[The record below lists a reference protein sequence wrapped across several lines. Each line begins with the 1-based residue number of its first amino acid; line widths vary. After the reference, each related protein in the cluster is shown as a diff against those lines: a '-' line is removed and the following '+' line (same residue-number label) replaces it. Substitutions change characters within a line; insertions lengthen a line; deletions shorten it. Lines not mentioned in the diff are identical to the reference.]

1 MNKLRDTELIIT
13 NSGRIYHLNLKKEE
27 IADDIILVGD
37 PNRVQQISNK
47 FEKIDFKITHREF
60 ITHTGYYNNKK
71 ISVISSGIGTDN
83 IDIVMNELDALANIN
98 FETRQINKIKRSLNI
113 IRLGT
118 SGGLNKKIDVDSFLV
133 SEYAIGLDGLAHFY
147 KNNDVLDEELSKI
160 FFNKTN
166 WSKNHASPYSV
177 KASDKLL
184 NKFNNFSKGITLTA
198 TGFYGPQ
205 CRNIRLKSS
214 ISDFNP
220 SISTHASLLLLFV
233 FSICKVCL
241 SNLAPSWFKSEES
254 ISSINHLP
262 SVKNSFNLGEF
273 HTSQTFG
280 LSKSDLPQ
288 LFFLIIH

>member
-37 PNRVQQISNK
+37 PSRVEQISNK

-147 KNNDVLDEELSKI
+147 KNNDVLDEELSKM

-205 CRNIRLKSS
+205 CRNMRLKSS
-214 ISDFNP
+214 ISD
-220 SISTHASLLLLFV
+220 LE
-233 FSICKVCL
+233 
-241 SNLAPSWFKSEES
+241 NLIES
-254 ISSINHLP
+254 IEYQGLNITNFEMETSALYFLGISLGHNTLTICAILANRVSKKYSTNPIDTIDKLINKVL
-262 SVKNSFNLGEF
+262 KNL
-273 HTSQTFG
+273 
-280 LSKSDLPQ
+280 
-288 LFFLIIH
+288 

>member
-37 PNRVQQISNK
+37 PNRVEQISNK

-98 FETRQINKIKRSLNI
+98 FETRQINKIKKSLNI

-147 KNNDVLDEELSKI
+147 NNNDVLDQELSKM

-205 CRNIRLKSS
+205 CRNMRLKSS
-214 ISDFNP
+214 ISD
-220 SISTHASLLLLFV
+220 LE
-233 FSICKVCL
+233 
-241 SNLAPSWFKSEES
+241 NLIES
-254 ISSINHLP
+254 IEYQGLNITNFEMETSALYFLGRSLGHNTLTICAILANRISKKYSSNPIDTIDELINEVL
-262 SVKNSFNLGEF
+262 KNL
-273 HTSQTFG
+273 
-280 LSKSDLPQ
+280 
-288 LFFLIIH
+288 

>member
-37 PNRVQQISNK
+37 PNRVEQISNK

-83 IDIVMNELDALANIN
+83 IDIVINELDALANIN
-98 FETRQINKIKRSLNI
+98 FESRQINKIKKSLNI

-118 SGGLNKKIDVDSFLV
+118 SGGLNKKIEVDSFLV

-147 KNNDVLDEELSKI
+147 KNNDVLDQKLSKM

-177 KASDKLL
+177 KASNKLL
-184 NKFNNFSKGITLTA
+184 NKFNNYSKGITLTA

-205 CRNIRLKSS
+205 CRNMRLKSS
-214 ISDFNP
+214 ISD
-220 SISTHASLLLLFV
+220 LE
-233 FSICKVCL
+233 
-241 SNLAPSWFKSEES
+241 NLIES
-254 ISSINHLP
+254 IEYQGLNITNFEMESSALYFLGRSLGHNTLTICAIIANRISKKYSNNPIDTIDVLINEVL
-262 SVKNSFNLGEF
+262 KNL
-273 HTSQTFG
+273 
-280 LSKSDLPQ
+280 
-288 LFFLIIH
+288 

>member
-37 PNRVQQISNK
+37 PSRVEQISNK

-147 KNNDVLDEELSKI
+147 NNNDVLDQKLSKM

-184 NKFNNFSKGITLTA
+184 YKFNNFSKGITLTA

-205 CRNIRLKSS
+205 CRNMRLKSS
-214 ISDFNP
+214 ISD
-220 SISTHASLLLLFV
+220 LE
-233 FSICKVCL
+233 
-241 SNLAPSWFKSEES
+241 NLIES
-254 ISSINHLP
+254 IEYQGLNITNFEMETSALYFLGRSLGHNTLTICAILANRISKKYSTNPIDTIDELINEVL
-262 SVKNSFNLGEF
+262 KNL
-273 HTSQTFG
+273 
-280 LSKSDLPQ
+280 
-288 LFFLIIH
+288 

>member
-37 PNRVQQISNK
+37 PSRVEQISNK

-98 FETRQINKIKRSLNI
+98 FETRQINNIKRSLNI

-147 KNNDVLDEELSKI
+147 KNNDVLDEELSKM

-177 KASDKLL
+177 KASYKLL

-205 CRNIRLKSS
+205 CRNMRLKSS
-214 ISDFNP
+214 ISD
-220 SISTHASLLLLFV
+220 LE
-233 FSICKVCL
+233 
-241 SNLAPSWFKSEES
+241 NLIES
-254 ISSINHLP
+254 IEYQGLNITNFEMETSALYFLARSLGHNTLTICAILANRISKKYSTNPIDTIDELINKVL
-262 SVKNSFNLGEF
+262 KNL
-273 HTSQTFG
+273 
-280 LSKSDLPQ
+280 
-288 LFFLIIH
+288 

>member
-37 PNRVQQISNK
+37 PNRVEQISNK

-83 IDIVMNELDALANIN
+83 IDIVINELDALANIN
-98 FETRQINKIKRSLNI
+98 FETRQINKIKKSLNI

-147 KNNDVLDEELSKI
+147 KNNDVLDQELSKM

-205 CRNIRLKSS
+205 CRNMRLKSS
-214 ISDFNP
+214 ISD
-220 SISTHASLLLLFV
+220 LE
-233 FSICKVCL
+233 
-241 SNLAPSWFKSEES
+241 NLIES
-254 ISSINHLP
+254 IEYQGLNITNFEMETSALYFLGRSLGHNTLTICAILANRISKKYSSNPIDTIDELINEVL
-262 SVKNSFNLGEF
+262 KNL
-273 HTSQTFG
+273 
-280 LSKSDLPQ
+280 
-288 LFFLIIH
+288 

>member
-37 PNRVQQISNK
+37 PNRVEQISNK
-47 FEKIDFKITHREF
+47 FEKIDFKIRHREF

-83 IDIVMNELDALANIN
+83 IDIVINELDALVNVN
-98 FETRQINKIKRSLNI
+98 FESRQINKIKKSLNI

-147 KNNDVLDEELSKI
+147 KNNDVLDQKLSKM

-184 NKFNNFSKGITLTA
+184 NKFNNFNKGITLTA

-205 CRNIRLKSS
+205 CRNMRLKSS
-214 ISDFNP
+214 ISD
-220 SISTHASLLLLFV
+220 LE
-233 FSICKVCL
+233 
-241 SNLAPSWFKSEES
+241 NLIES
-254 ISSINHLP
+254 IEYQGLNITNFEMETSALYFLGRSLGHNTLTICAILANRISKKYSSNPIDTIDELINEVL
-262 SVKNSFNLGEF
+262 KNL
-273 HTSQTFG
+273 
-280 LSKSDLPQ
+280 
-288 LFFLIIH
+288 

>member
-37 PNRVQQISNK
+37 PNRVEQISNK

-83 IDIVMNELDALANIN
+83 IDIVINELDALANIN
-98 FETRQINKIKRSLNI
+98 FESRQINKIKKSLNI

-147 KNNDVLDEELSKI
+147 KNNDILDQKLSKM

-184 NKFNNFSKGITLTA
+184 YKFNNFSKGITLTA

-205 CRNIRLKSS
+205 CRNMRLKSS
-214 ISDFNP
+214 ISD
-220 SISTHASLLLLFV
+220 LE
-233 FSICKVCL
+233 
-241 SNLAPSWFKSEES
+241 NLIES
-254 ISSINHLP
+254 IEYQGLNITNFEMETSALYFLGRSLGHNTLTICAILANRISKKYSTNPIDTIDELINEVL
-262 SVKNSFNLGEF
+262 KNL
-273 HTSQTFG
+273 
-280 LSKSDLPQ
+280 
-288 LFFLIIH
+288 

>member
-37 PNRVQQISNK
+37 PSRVEQISNK

-147 KNNDVLDEELSKI
+147 KNNDVLNEELSKM

-205 CRNIRLKSS
+205 CRNMRLKSS
-214 ISDFNP
+214 ISD
-220 SISTHASLLLLFV
+220 LE
-233 FSICKVCL
+233 
-241 SNLAPSWFKSEES
+241 NLIES
-254 ISSINHLP
+254 IEYQGLNITNFEMETSALYFLGRSLGHNTLTICAILANRISKKYSTNPIDTIDELINEVL
-262 SVKNSFNLGEF
+262 KNL
-273 HTSQTFG
+273 
-280 LSKSDLPQ
+280 
-288 LFFLIIH
+288 

>member
-37 PNRVQQISNK
+37 PSRVEQISNK

-98 FETRQINKIKRSLNI
+98 FEKRQINKIKRSLNI

-147 KNNDVLDEELSKI
+147 KNNDVLDEELSKM

-177 KASDKLL
+177 KASNKLL

-205 CRNIRLKSS
+205 CRNMRLKSS
-214 ISDFNP
+214 ISD
-220 SISTHASLLLLFV
+220 LE
-233 FSICKVCL
+233 
-241 SNLAPSWFKSEES
+241 NLIES
-254 ISSINHLP
+254 IEYQGLNITNFEMETSALYFLGRSLGHNTLTICAILANRVSKKYSTNPIDTIDELINKVL
-262 SVKNSFNLGEF
+262 KNL
-273 HTSQTFG
+273 
-280 LSKSDLPQ
+280 
-288 LFFLIIH
+288 

>member
-37 PNRVQQISNK
+37 PNRVEQISNK

-147 KNNDVLDEELSKI
+147 KNNDVLVEELSKM

-177 KASDKLL
+177 KASNKLL

-205 CRNIRLKSS
+205 CRNMRLKSS
-214 ISDFNP
+214 ISD
-220 SISTHASLLLLFV
+220 LE
-233 FSICKVCL
+233 
-241 SNLAPSWFKSEES
+241 NLIES
-254 ISSINHLP
+254 IEYQGLNITNFEMETSALYFLGRSLGHNTLTICAILANRVSKKYSTNPIDTIDELINKVL
-262 SVKNSFNLGEF
+262 KNL
-273 HTSQTFG
+273 
-280 LSKSDLPQ
+280 
-288 LFFLIIH
+288 

>member
-37 PNRVQQISNK
+37 PSRVEQISNK

-147 KNNDVLDEELSKI
+147 KNNDVLDEELSKM

-205 CRNIRLKSS
+205 CRNMRLKSS
-214 ISDFNP
+214 ISD
-220 SISTHASLLLLFV
+220 LE
-233 FSICKVCL
+233 
-241 SNLAPSWFKSEES
+241 NLIES
-254 ISSINHLP
+254 IEYQGLNITNFEMETSALYFLARSLGHNTLTICAILANRVSKKYSTNPIDTIDELINKVLM
-262 SVKNSFNLGEF
+262 NL
-273 HTSQTFG
+273 
-280 LSKSDLPQ
+280 
-288 LFFLIIH
+288 

>member
-37 PNRVQQISNK
+37 PNRVEQISNK
-47 FEKIDFKITHREF
+47 FDKIDFKITHREF

-147 KNNDVLDEELSKI
+147 KNNDVLDEELSKM

-205 CRNIRLKSS
+205 CRNMRLKSS
-214 ISDFNP
+214 ISD
-220 SISTHASLLLLFV
+220 LE
-233 FSICKVCL
+233 
-241 SNLAPSWFKSEES
+241 NLIES
-254 ISSINHLP
+254 IEYQGLNITNFEMETSALYFLGISLGHNTLTICAILANRVSKKYSTNPIDTIDELINKVL
-262 SVKNSFNLGEF
+262 KNL
-273 HTSQTFG
+273 
-280 LSKSDLPQ
+280 
-288 LFFLIIH
+288 

>member
-37 PNRVQQISNK
+37 PSRVEQISNK

-147 KNNDVLDEELSKI
+147 KNNDVLDEELSKM

-205 CRNIRLKSS
+205 CRNMRLKSS
-214 ISDFNP
+214 ISD
-220 SISTHASLLLLFV
+220 LE
-233 FSICKVCL
+233 
-241 SNLAPSWFKSEES
+241 NLIES
-254 ISSINHLP
+254 IEYQGLNITNFEMETSALYFLGISLGHNTLTICAILANRVSKKYSTNPIDTIDELINKVL
-262 SVKNSFNLGEF
+262 KNL
-273 HTSQTFG
+273 
-280 LSKSDLPQ
+280 
-288 LFFLIIH
+288 

>member
-37 PNRVQQISNK
+37 PNRVEQISNK

-60 ITHTGYYNNKK
+60 VTHTGYYNNKK

-83 IDIVMNELDALANIN
+83 IDIVINELDALANIN
-98 FETRQINKIKRSLNI
+98 FETRQINKIKKSLNI

-147 KNNDVLDEELSKI
+147 KNNDILDQKLSKM

-184 NKFNNFSKGITLTA
+184 NKFNNFNKGITLTA

-205 CRNIRLKSS
+205 CRNMRLKSS
-214 ISDFNP
+214 ISD
-220 SISTHASLLLLFV
+220 LE
-233 FSICKVCL
+233 
-241 SNLAPSWFKSEES
+241 NLIES
-254 ISSINHLP
+254 IEYQGLNITNFEMETSALYFLGRSLGHNTLTICAILANRISKKYSSNPIDTIDVLINEVL
-262 SVKNSFNLGEF
+262 KNL
-273 HTSQTFG
+273 
-280 LSKSDLPQ
+280 
-288 LFFLIIH
+288 

>member
-37 PNRVQQISNK
+37 PNRVEQISNK

-147 KNNDVLDEELSKI
+147 KNNDVLDQKLSKM

-205 CRNIRLKSS
+205 CRNMRLKSS
-214 ISDFNP
+214 ISD
-220 SISTHASLLLLFV
+220 LE
-233 FSICKVCL
+233 
-241 SNLAPSWFKSEES
+241 NLIES
-254 ISSINHLP
+254 IEYQGLNITNFEMETSALYFLGRSLGHNTLTICAILANRVSKKYSTNPIDTIDELINKVL
-262 SVKNSFNLGEF
+262 KNL
-273 HTSQTFG
+273 
-280 LSKSDLPQ
+280 
-288 LFFLIIH
+288 

>member
-27 IADDIILVGD
+27 IANDIILVGD
-37 PNRVQQISNK
+37 PNRVEQISNK

-147 KNNDVLDEELSKI
+147 KNNDVLDEELSKM

-177 KASDKLL
+177 KASNKLL

-205 CRNIRLKSS
+205 CRNMRLKSS
-214 ISDFNP
+214 ISD
-220 SISTHASLLLLFV
+220 LE
-233 FSICKVCL
+233 
-241 SNLAPSWFKSEES
+241 NLIES
-254 ISSINHLP
+254 IEYQGLNITNFEMETSALYFLGRSLGHNTLTICAILANRISKKYSTKPIDTIDELINEVL
-262 SVKNSFNLGEF
+262 KNL
-273 HTSQTFG
+273 
-280 LSKSDLPQ
+280 
-288 LFFLIIH
+288 

>member
-37 PNRVQQISNK
+37 PNRVEQISNK

-83 IDIVMNELDALANIN
+83 IDIVINELDALVNIN
-98 FETRQINKIKRSLNI
+98 FESRQINKIKKSLNI

-147 KNNDVLDEELSKI
+147 KNNDVLDQKLSKM

-177 KASDKLL
+177 KASYKLL
-184 NKFNNFSKGITLTA
+184 NKFNNFNKGITLTA

-205 CRNIRLKSS
+205 CRNMRLKSS
-214 ISDFNP
+214 ISD
-220 SISTHASLLLLFV
+220 LE
-233 FSICKVCL
+233 
-241 SNLAPSWFKSEES
+241 NLIES
-254 ISSINHLP
+254 IEYQGLNITNFEMETSALYFLGRSLGHNTLTICAILANRISKKYSSNPIDTIDVLINEVL
-262 SVKNSFNLGEF
+262 KNL
-273 HTSQTFG
+273 
-280 LSKSDLPQ
+280 
-288 LFFLIIH
+288 

>member
-37 PNRVQQISNK
+37 PSRVEQISNK

-147 KNNDVLDEELSKI
+147 KNNDVLNEELSKM

-205 CRNIRLKSS
+205 CRNMRLKSS
-214 ISDFNP
+214 ISD
-220 SISTHASLLLLFV
+220 LE
-233 FSICKVCL
+233 
-241 SNLAPSWFKSEES
+241 NLIES
-254 ISSINHLP
+254 IEYQGLNITNFEMETSALYFLGRSLGHNTLTICAILANRVSKKYSINPIDTIDELINK
-262 SVKNSFNLGEF
+262 VLKNL
-273 HTSQTFG
+273 
-280 LSKSDLPQ
+280 
-288 LFFLIIH
+288 

>member
-37 PNRVQQISNK
+37 PSRVEQISNK

-83 IDIVMNELDALANIN
+83 IDIVINELDALVNVN
-98 FETRQINKIKRSLNI
+98 FETRKINKIKKSLNI

-147 KNNDVLDEELSKI
+147 KNNDVLDQELSKM

-177 KASDKLL
+177 KASYKLL
-184 NKFNNFSKGITLTA
+184 NKFNNFNKGITLTA

-205 CRNIRLKSS
+205 CRNMRLKSS
-214 ISDFNP
+214 ISD
-220 SISTHASLLLLFV
+220 LE
-233 FSICKVCL
+233 
-241 SNLAPSWFKSEES
+241 NLIES
-254 ISSINHLP
+254 IEYQSLNITNFEMETSALYFLGRSLGHNTLTICAILANRISKKYSSNPIDTIDVLINEVL
-262 SVKNSFNLGEF
+262 KNL
-273 HTSQTFG
+273 
-280 LSKSDLPQ
+280 
-288 LFFLIIH
+288 

>member
-37 PNRVQQISNK
+37 PSRVEQISNK

-147 KNNDVLDEELSKI
+147 KNNDVLDEELSKM

-177 KASDKLL
+177 KASYKLL

-205 CRNIRLKSS
+205 CRNMRLKSS
-214 ISDFNP
+214 ISD
-220 SISTHASLLLLFV
+220 LE
-233 FSICKVCL
+233 
-241 SNLAPSWFKSEES
+241 NLIES
-254 ISSINHLP
+254 IEYQGLNITNFEMETSALYFLGRSLGHNTLTICAILANRVSKKYSTNPIDTIDELINEVL
-262 SVKNSFNLGEF
+262 KNL
-273 HTSQTFG
+273 
-280 LSKSDLPQ
+280 
-288 LFFLIIH
+288 

>member
-27 IADDIILVGD
+27 IANDIILVGD
-37 PNRVQQISNK
+37 PNRVEQISNK

-147 KNNDVLDEELSKI
+147 KNNDVLDEELSKM

-177 KASDKLL
+177 KASNKLL

-205 CRNIRLKSS
+205 CRNMRLKSS
-214 ISDFNP
+214 ISD
-220 SISTHASLLLLFV
+220 LE
-233 FSICKVCL
+233 
-241 SNLAPSWFKSEES
+241 NLIES
-254 ISSINHLP
+254 IEYQGLKITNFEMETSALYFLGRSLGHNTLTICAILANRISKKYSTKPIDTIDELINEVL
-262 SVKNSFNLGEF
+262 KNL
-273 HTSQTFG
+273 
-280 LSKSDLPQ
+280 
-288 LFFLIIH
+288 

>member
-37 PNRVQQISNK
+37 PNRVEQISNK
-47 FEKIDFKITHREF
+47 FDKIDFKITHREF

-83 IDIVMNELDALANIN
+83 IDIVINELDALANIN

-147 KNNDVLDEELSKI
+147 KNNDVLDEELSKM

-166 WSKNHASPYSV
+166 WSKNHANPYSV
-177 KASDKLL
+177 KASYKLL

-205 CRNIRLKSS
+205 CRNMRLKSS
-214 ISDFNP
+214 ISD
-220 SISTHASLLLLFV
+220 LE
-233 FSICKVCL
+233 
-241 SNLAPSWFKSEES
+241 NLIES
-254 ISSINHLP
+254 IEYQGLNITNFEMETSALYFLGRSLGHNTLTICAILANRISKKYSTNPIDTIDELINEVL
-262 SVKNSFNLGEF
+262 KNL
-273 HTSQTFG
+273 
-280 LSKSDLPQ
+280 
-288 LFFLIIH
+288 

>member
-37 PNRVQQISNK
+37 PNRVEQISNK

-83 IDIVMNELDALANIN
+83 IDIVINELDALANIN
-98 FETRQINKIKRSLNI
+98 FESRQINKIKKSLNI

-147 KNNDVLDEELSKI
+147 NNNDVLDQKLSKM

-184 NKFNNFSKGITLTA
+184 YKFNNFSKGITLTA

-205 CRNIRLKSS
+205 CRNMRLKSS
-214 ISDFNP
+214 ISD
-220 SISTHASLLLLFV
+220 LE
-233 FSICKVCL
+233 
-241 SNLAPSWFKSEES
+241 NLIES
-254 ISSINHLP
+254 IEYQGLNITNFEMETSALYFLGRSLGHNTLTICAILANRISKKYSTNPIDTIDELINEVL
-262 SVKNSFNLGEF
+262 KNL
-273 HTSQTFG
+273 
-280 LSKSDLPQ
+280 
-288 LFFLIIH
+288 